1 MDKDIVKRYSFSDE
15 ERTKLQDLEIGIV
28 SARASLDGMQ
38 IYKNAILSS
47 VYKRL
52 GIDGEENKE
61 WTKHIQYNLAE
72 NVITYTRSPKRE
84 EPKEEVAKK

>member
-15 ERTKLQDLEIGIV
+15 ERNKLQDLEIGIV
-28 SARASLDGMQ
+28 SARAALDGMQ

-61 WTKHIQYNLAE
+61 WTKRIQYNLSE
-72 NVITYTRSPKRE
+72 NVITYTRTPKKE
-84 EPKEEVAKK
+84 EPKVEVKK